1 MGGCE
6 NDERGSR
13 EMSTMDGVVGAQVGE
28 AAGREDVDEA
38 AIRRARELFQVQ
50 RENRWNVAAS
60 TGHERRTKLKR
71 LRDEI
76 VARRGELA
84 EAMRADFGKHPTE
97 VDITEIHPALDEV
110 NHAIRHVK
118 RWMRPRRVR
127 TPVLLAGTRG
137 EIRHEPRGVVLILAP
152 WNYPFGLLVAPLV
165 AAVAAGNCAILR
177 PSEKVPHTAAAL
189 ARLVEAVFPPEE
201 VAVVAGGIP
210 VADAL
215 LELPFDHVFFTGSTR
230 VGRKVMAAAAK
241 HLASVT
247 LELGGK
253 SPVVVDEQA
262 DVAAAARRV
271 MWGKFVNAGQTC
283 IAPDYVLVHRSRER
297 EFVSAAKATLAEF
310 YGATEEDRRRTPDFC
325 RIVDA
330 AAHRRLTELLRAAV
344 AAGAKVEAG
353 GVTDA
358 ADRYVAPT
366 ILSGVTESNPVM
378 DEEIFG
384 PILPVLT
391 FGGLDEAIDV
401 IRRGGKPLA
410 MYVFCGSAENRERV
424 IAGTAAGATVVGNT
438 LLHYANPNLPFGGV
452 GESGQGSYH
461 GEFGFRAFS
470 HQRAVLR
477 QRGRPLAEMFY
488 PPYGRRLVR
497 LATSFARRLE

>member
-1 MGGCE
+1 MTTV
-6 NDERGSR
+6 DVIAS
-13 EMSTMDGVVGAQVGE
+13 AAVGE
-28 AAGREDVDEA
+28 DARPADEDAAEQGE
-38 AIRRARELFQVQ
+38 IRRARALFERQ
-50 RENRWNVAAS
+50 RANRWNVAA
-60 TGHERRTKLKR
+60 TTAGQRRARLKR

-84 EAMRADFGKHPTE
+84 DAMRADFGKHPTE

-110 NHAIRHVK
+110 NHAIRHLK

-127 TPVLLAGTRG
+127 TPALLAGTRS
-137 EIRHEPRGVVLILAP
+137 ELRCEPKGVVLILAP
-152 WNYPFGLLVAPLV
+152 WNYPFGLMVAPLV

-177 PSEKVPHTAAAL
+177 PSEKVPHTAAAV

-201 VAVVAGGIP
+201 VAVVVGGIP

-215 LELPFDHVFFTGSTR
+215 LELPFHHVFFTGSTR
-230 VGRKVMAAAAK
+230 VGRRVMAAAAK

-271 MWGKFVNAGQTC
+271 TWGKFVNAGQTC

-297 EFVSAAKATLAEF
+297 EFIEAAKATLAGF
-310 YGATEEDRRRTPDFC
+310 FGPTEEDRRRTPDFC
-325 RIVDA
+325 RIVDL
-330 AAHRRLTELLRAAV
+330 AAHRRLSDLLQAAV
-344 AAGAKVEAG
+344 NAGAKVETG
-353 GVTDA
+353 GETDA

-366 ILSGVTESNPVM
+366 ILSGVTEENPVM
-378 DEEIFG
+378 EEEIFG
-384 PILPVLT
+384 PILPVLP
-391 FGGLDEAIDV
+391 FGDLGEAIEV
-401 IRRGGKPLA
+401 VRRGGKPLA
-410 MYVFCGSAENRERV
+410 MYVFCGSAANRERV
-424 IAGTAAGATVVGNT
+424 IAQTTAGATVVGNT

-470 HQRAVLR
+470 HERAVLR